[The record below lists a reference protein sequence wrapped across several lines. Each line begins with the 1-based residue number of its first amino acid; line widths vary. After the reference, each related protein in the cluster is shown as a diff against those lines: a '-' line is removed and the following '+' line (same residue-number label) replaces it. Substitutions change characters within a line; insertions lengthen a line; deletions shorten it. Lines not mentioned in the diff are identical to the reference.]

1 MDYGDGYNMNE
12 KISKVYFGDYSS
24 DGYNIGVDDGK
35 LNIPKNKFKFFKVA
49 HPINYIWNFNNA
61 YDSFARN
68 YDDGYLDGQR
78 VRNEIYRTN
87 STIHYA
93 QGVNMQDSYENHI
106 RMLEM
111 FESNL
116 VRLKEYS
123 NSSKEQYAK
132 QLIAMEGAGFV
143 QNITNPLQLK
153 YQEFSRK
160 IGNLHSMIDEHKRK
174 INIQKEA
181 LQQLSQIARSN

>member
-1 MDYGDGYNMNE
+1 M
-12 KISKVYFGDYSS
+12 V
-24 DGYNIGVDDGK
+24 
-35 LNIPKNKFKFFKVA
+35 
-49 HPINYIWNFNNA
+49 HPINYVWNFNNA
-61 YDSFARN
+61 YDSFMRN

-78 VRNEIYRTN
+78 VKNEIYSTN
-87 STIHYA
+87 PNSHYT

-106 RMLEM
+106 RMLEV

-116 VRLKEYS
+116 ARLKEYS

-132 QLIAMEGAGFV
+132 QLMAMEGAGFV
-143 QNITNPLQLK
+143 QNITNPLQQK
-153 YQEFSRK
+153 YQEFSSK
-160 IGNLHSMIDEHKRK
+160 IRNLHSMIDEHKRK